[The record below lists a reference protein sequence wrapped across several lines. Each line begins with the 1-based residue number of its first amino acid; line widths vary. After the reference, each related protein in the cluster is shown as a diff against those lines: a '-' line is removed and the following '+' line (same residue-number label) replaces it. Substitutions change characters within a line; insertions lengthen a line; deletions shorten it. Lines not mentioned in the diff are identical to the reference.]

1 MRLHKLCDGDS
12 PLPRKITVVSTHGV
26 ADDPQLVAPQA
37 PARQRA
43 FIQPCLDHLV
53 PATSV
58 QEGEREEILA
68 RSFSLLKPRRCLA
81 DLFSHPI
88 LLVHGPATGSG
99 KRVTVRKAPSA
110 AGIYQATDCSP

>member
-1 MRLHKLCDGDS
+1 MHLHILCVGRLAPAPEGYRC
-12 PLPRKITVVSTHGV
+12 PYHGV

-58 QEGEREEILA
+58 NEGEREETLA
-68 RSFSLLKPRRCLA
+68 RSLSLLEPRRCRLA
-81 DLFSHPI
+81 DLFLHPI
-88 LLVHGPATGSG
+88 LLVHGPATGG
-99 KRVTVRKAPSA
+99 HKRVTARKARSA
-110 AGIYQATDCSP
+110 ADGSLFLF

>member
-1 MRLHKLCDGDS
+1 MYMHLHELCDGGLA
-12 PLPRKITVVSTHGV
+12 LPRKIAVVPTHGV
-26 ADDPQLVAPQA
+26 ADDPQLLAPQA

-53 PATSV
+53 PATGV
-58 QEGEREEILA
+58 QEGELEEIFA

-88 LLVHGPATGSG
+88 LLIHGPAIGG
-99 KRVTVRKAPSA
+99 DKRVTTPKGAERS
-110 AGIYQATDCSP
+110 QT